1 MELEYVVGQVGLV
14 RTFDP
19 VVGKNGRE
27 FYFAGTEIPPTE
39 VDIIRP
45 ADIPTSFT
53 AIAEP
58 EFVPIV
64 EP

>member
-1 MELEYVVGQVGLV
+1 LLKKYGGV
-14 RTFDP
+14 

-27 FYFAGTEIPPTE
+27 FYPAGTEIPPTE

-58 EFVPIV
+58 EFVPII